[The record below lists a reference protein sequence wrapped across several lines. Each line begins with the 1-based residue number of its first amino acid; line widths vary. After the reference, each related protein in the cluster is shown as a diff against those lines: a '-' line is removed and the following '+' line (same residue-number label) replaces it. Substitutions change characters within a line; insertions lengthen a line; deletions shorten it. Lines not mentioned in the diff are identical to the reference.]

1 MEVEDKMLS
10 EIGQLQKNTMITLI
24 EVLRVVKFIQMEGRV
39 VITRS

>member
-1 MEVEDKMLS
+1 MLS
-10 EIGQLQKNTMITLI
+10 EISQLQKNTMIPLI

>member
-1 MEVEDKMLS
+1 MLS

-24 EVLRVVKFIQMEGRV
+24 EVLRVVKFVQMEGRV

>member
-1 MEVEDKMLS
+1 MLS